1 MKTQHPLNPMK
12 SKIAAG
18 LALAA
23 LVSVANSALA
33 GLSVATANSSG
44 TANVWPFTPSF
55 TVNTN
60 GSLIAGAVPISTAGN
75 FNLESPTNGARNVS
89 SVTVNTDLTLSKT
102 FFAPT
107 SGTTS
112 SNYVTCGNGSGAGWM
127 ITYALPA
134 AANGYNLTNITLFGG
149 WADNGRDALA
159 FTVLYATAASPTN
172 FIVLT
177 NVQYNPSVPANTP
190 SANRAILS
198 DDAGG
203 TIAANVAALQ
213 FIFAVPTVENGYAG
227 VAAITAFGTQAPSVV
242 APALQVNTT
251 TETGASPF
259 TPTFTPE
266 TPNLIATMA
275 PSSSAGNFTL
285 ESSGGTPVL
294 TDGAMGVSGAVTTF
308 ATCGGGGS
316 SGSSL
321 VYTLT
326 NIVNG
331 TDVTNIVV
339 YSGWG
344 DGGRDGQYYTVSYS
358 TVAAPNTFIPI
369 TTVYYNPIGTSG
381 AVANRVAISMNDGS
395 PLGRG
400 VANVKFSFSAPPS
413 AGSFDNGYQGYSE
426 IVIQG
431 HNTPNPPPPP
441 SGLLVQDTLPAYE
454 ETTVGDQVVL
464 TASFSNVPPV
474 SLQWQQV
481 VAGGTATN
489 NISAGVVTV
498 TNTDVVTSTLTLNNV
513 QLTDSGSYRL
523 KADNATNSA
532 AASSFSYAAPLVIN
546 TNPPPVNNVIALN
559 SAQSGQGDI
568 SLVNQSTNFYPTWV
582 VNTNNDLILG
592 VPTDGTGNPGTATA
606 GPGNFGLNGANS
618 DPTILADGSAG
629 YINYWPAVGSSPTLV
644 TCGSSGASPGSY
656 MIYTLNT
663 NVSPNGFD
671 LTNIT
676 VYGGWGDSGRNE
688 QKYQILY
695 STIASPASFINL
707 GTFDY
712 NPNNPGA
719 NQSATRV
726 TLVPASGAMAQ
737 NVCAVQINWA
747 LQGSPPKNGYEGY
760 SEILIKGTA
769 SAPKPVLTND
779 VILTADDVVG
789 SSLILSA
796 GFSGA
801 TGYQWQKNG
810 VNISGANAATLHLT
824 NLQLSDTATNG
835 GYRLVAT
842 NGSGS
847 SSTRECAVTVNPP
860 PAAVSNVVVAFAHQ
874 TSDAGTFTPTWD
886 TSSFSSSLIYG
897 TYPDFYGTGDFTDPD
912 INPISHDLAGGLP
925 VLTDSGYGAIVTG
938 GAHPAFATCGPNAG
952 QFVTYVLPASSYG
965 YTVTNVLIA
974 SGWNDGGRDD
984 DWATISYSTVAN
996 PTTFIPIAAV
1006 TNSPVVNNE
1015 SVIRA
1020 TVAAAAGVLAENVY
1034 AINVDFTRPPGVENG
1049 YVGIS
1054 QINVFGTPSL
1064 SNTIPIV
1071 VAGAN
1076 ENPPAGTSPSW
1087 VIETPNLIAGSLP
1100 STNGPGSFAG
1110 SFNNEPVC
1118 GGLPALTD
1126 GVFGAADNN
1135 LSYATCGNFG
1145 AGQWVTYA
1153 CTNGAWNLTNIVVY
1167 SGWGN
1172 YDRDGQFYTIYY
1184 TTAMDPATRIPL
1196 VTVNYNPPALSGPS
1210 ANRVAITPVK
1220 GMLATNVHSV
1230 TFDFTVQGT
1239 YDNGYSGY
1247 AEIVLQGSTVPAV
1260 APPTPPVVHPP
1271 TLAGGNLIVT
1281 GSDGSPGQGYTWL
1294 TTTNLVAPVIWTTNS
1309 TGVLDGT
1316 GSFSNAFLVLPSQP
1330 AGFFRLRMP

>member
-1 MKTQHPLNPMK
+1 M
-12 SKIAAG
+12 AAS

-23 LVSVANSALA
+23 LVSATSSAFA
-33 GLSVATANSSG
+33 GLSVTTANSSG
-44 TANVWPFTPSF
+44 TANVWPFTPTF
-55 TVNTN
+55 TVVTN
-60 GSLIAGAVPISTAGN
+60 GSLIAGMTPIATAGN

-89 SVTVNTDLTLSKT
+89 SLTTNTDLTLSKT
-102 FFAPT
+102 YFNAT
-107 SGTTS
+107 SGTTA

-127 ITYALPA
+127 ITYSLPA
-134 AANGYNLTNITLFGG
+134 TANGYNLTNITLYGG
-149 WADNGRDALA
+149 WADRGRDALA

-177 NVQYNPSVPANTP
+177 NVQYNPSIAANTP
-190 SANRAILS
+190 SANQAIIN

-203 TIAANVAALQ
+203 AIAANVAAIK

-227 VAAITAFGTQAPSVV
+227 VAAITVGGTPASSV
-242 APALQVNTT
+242 ATPALQVSTT
-251 TETGASPF
+251 TETGTSPL
-259 TPTFTPE
+259 TPTFTAEAPS
-266 TPNLIATMA
+266 LIATLA
-275 PSSSAGNFTL
+275 PSSSFGNFTL
-285 ESSGGTPVL
+285 ETSGGTPVL
-294 TDGAMGVSGAVTTF
+294 TDGLIGTSGTVGTF
-308 ATCGGGGS
+308 ATCGGGGG

-321 VYTLT
+321 IYTLP

-331 TDVTNIVV
+331 SDVTNIVV

-358 TVAAPNTFIPI
+358 TVAAPATFIPI

-381 AVANRVAISMNDGS
+381 AVANRVAISKNDGS
-395 PLGRG
+395 PLGSA
-400 VANVKFSFSAPPS
+400 VANVRFDFSGPPS

-426 IVIQG
+426 IIIQG
-431 HNTPNPPPPP
+431 HDTPTPPPPP
-441 SGLLVQDTLPAYE
+441 SALLVQDTLPAYM
-454 ETTVGDQVVL
+454 ETTVGDQVIF
-464 TASFSNVPPV
+464 TTTFSNVPPV

-481 VAGGTATN
+481 VSSPAATN
-489 NISAGVVTV
+489 NINTGVVTV
-498 TNTDVVTSTLTLNNV
+498 TNGELVTSTLTLNSA
-513 QLTDSGSYRL
+513 QLTSAGAYRV

-532 AASSFSYAAPLVIN
+532 AATSFSYASPLVIN
-546 TNPPPVNNVIALN
+546 TNPLPVNNIIALN
-559 SAQSGQGDI
+559 AAQSGQGAL
-568 SLVNQSTNFYPTWV
+568 SLVNQSTNFFPTWV
-582 VNTNNDLILG
+582 IDTNNDLILG
-592 VPTDGTGNPGTATA
+592 FPTDGSGNPGTAAA
-606 GPGNFGLNGANS
+606 GPGSFGLGGANG
-618 DPTILADGSAG
+618 DPTILADGDAG
-629 YINYWPAVGSSPTLV
+629 YINYWPNVGSSPTMV
-644 TCGSSGASPGSY
+644 TCGSSAASPGSY

-671 LTNIT
+671 LTSIT
-676 VYGGWGDSGRNE
+676 IYGGWGDSGRNE

-695 STIASPASFINL
+695 STIASPGSFINM

-737 NVCAVQINWA
+737 NVYAVQINWA

-760 SEILIKGTA
+760 SEIIVKGTH
-769 SAPKPVLTND
+769 SSPKPVLTND

-789 SSLILSA
+789 SSLVLSA

-801 TGYQWQKNG
+801 TSYQWQKNG
-810 VNISGANAATLHLT
+810 TNVQGATAATLVLN

-835 GYRLVAT
+835 GYRLVAV
-842 NGSGS
+842 NGAGS
-847 SSTRECAVTVNPP
+847 STTRECAVTVNPA
-860 PAAVSNVVVAFAHQ
+860 PAAVSNVVIAFAHQ

-886 TSSFSSSLIYG
+886 TSSFSSSLING
-897 TYPDFYGTGDFTDPD
+897 AFPDFYGTGNFNDPD
-912 INPISHDLAGGLP
+912 INPISNGLAGGLP
-925 VLTDSGYGAIVTG
+925 SLTDSGYGSIVTG
-938 GAHPAFATCGPNAG
+938 GPHPAFATCGPNAG

-965 YTVTNVLIA
+965 YTLTNLLIA

-996 PTTFIPIAAV
+996 PTTFIPLAVV

-1020 TVAAAAGVLAENVY
+1020 TVTPATGVLAENVY
-1034 AINVDFTRPPGVENG
+1034 AIQFDFTRPPGVENG

-1054 QINVFGTPSL
+1054 QINVFGQPSVA
-1064 SNTIPIV
+1064 NTIPITV
-1071 VAGAN
+1071 SGAN
-1076 ENPPAGTSPSW
+1076 ENPAIGTAPSW
-1087 VIETPNLIAGSLP
+1087 VIETPNLIAGALP
-1100 STNGPGSFAG
+1100 STNGPGAFAG
-1110 SFNNEPVC
+1110 SFNGEPVC

-1126 GVFGAADNN
+1126 GAFGVADNT

-1145 AGQWVTYA
+1145 AGPWVTYT

-1196 VTVNYNPPALSGPS
+1196 QTVTYNPQALTGPS
-1210 ANRVAITPVK
+1210 ANRVAITPVN
-1220 GMLATNVHSV
+1220 GILATNVHSV

-1247 AEIVLQGSTVPAV
+1247 AEIVLQGDTVPAV
-1260 APPTPPVVHPP
+1260 APTTPPVVNPP
-1271 TLAGGNLIVT
+1271 TLSGGNMIVT
-1281 GSDGSPGQGYTWL
+1281 GSGGTPGKSYNWL
-1294 TTTNLVAPVIWTTNS
+1294 MTTNLVAPVIWTTNS
-1309 TGVLDGT
+1309 TGVLDSS
-1316 GSFSNAFLVLPSQP
+1316 GSFSNAFPIIPSQP
-1330 AGFFRLRMP
+1330 AAFFRLQMP